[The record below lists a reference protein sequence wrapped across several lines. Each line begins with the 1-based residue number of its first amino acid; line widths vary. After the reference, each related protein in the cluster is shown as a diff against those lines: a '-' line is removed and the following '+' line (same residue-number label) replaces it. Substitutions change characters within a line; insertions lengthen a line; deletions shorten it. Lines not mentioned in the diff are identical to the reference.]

1 MELSTGR
8 PDPRA
13 HTARQLWH
21 AAGGTRVHEVGSD
34 AGGSVWD
41 TVLTGTAQQALFM
54 LCTERGVACGH
65 GARGGQG
72 GWDLTP
78 EEKGHL

>member
-1 MELSTGR
+1 MRSGVTLEAPCGTLPSRGLLGR
-8 PDPRA
+8 
-13 HTARQLWH
+13 H
-21 AAGGTRVHEVGSD
+21 S
-34 AGGSVWD
+34 
-41 TVLTGTAQQALFM
+41 LFM